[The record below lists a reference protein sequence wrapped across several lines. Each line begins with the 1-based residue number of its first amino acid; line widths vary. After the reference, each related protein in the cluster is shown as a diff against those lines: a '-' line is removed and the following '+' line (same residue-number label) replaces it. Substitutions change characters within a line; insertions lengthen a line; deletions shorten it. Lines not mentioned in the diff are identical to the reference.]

1 LLLQALA
8 GSKHSGHG
16 YRRRAAK
23 GSSLAKPVGDD
34 STIIVMGRDATRAD
48 IDHVVERL
56 HDIGA
61 EAHVSEGQ
69 LRTVIGAIGDRSTIQ
84 QLPWEAFPGVER
96 AVPVLK
102 PYQFVSRDHHSSDTV
117 VEVGGVPVGGDA
129 VTVIAG
135 PCAVESRDQL
145 FSAASAVKGAGAT
158 ILRGDAFKPRTS
170 PDSFQGLGEKGLEIL
185 AEARQEFE
193 LPFVAEVVDPR
204 DIDLVSSYADLIRI
218 GTRNMANYPLL
229 AEVGRQPKPVLL
241 KRGFT
246 ATIEEWL
253 NAAEYVY
260 KEGNH
265 AVILCERGIRTFETQ
280 TRNTLDI
287 SAVPVVKGLSHLP
300 VIIDPSHSGGRRHL
314 VAPLALAGVAAGA
327 DGLIVDVHPAPETA
341 LVDGAQALLPDEFAA
356 LMEQVHGVASAVGR
370 SA

>member
-1 LLLQALA
+1 MR
-8 GSKHSGHG
+8 G
-16 YRRRAAK
+16 
-23 GSSLAKPVGDD
+23 
-34 STIIVMGRDATRAD
+34 DATAED
-48 IDHVVERL
+48 VAHVLERL
-56 HDIGA
+56 EDIGA
-61 EAHVSEGQ
+61 EGHVSEGQ
-69 LRTVIGAIGDRSTIQ
+69 RRTVIGAVGERSAIQ
-84 QLPWEAFPGVER
+84 QLPWEAFSGVER

-102 PYQFVSRDHHSSDTV
+102 PYKFVSRDFQTEDSV
-117 VEVGGVPVGGDA
+117 VDVGGVPVGGGG

-145 FSAASAVKGAGAT
+145 FAAAAAVKEAGAT

-170 PDSFQGLGEKGLEIL
+170 PYSFQGLGEKGLELL
-185 AEARQEFE
+185 AEAREEFE
-193 LPFVAEVVDPR
+193 LPFIAEVVDPR
-204 DIDLVSSYADLIRI
+204 DIELVSSYADLIRI
-218 GTRNMANYPLL
+218 GTRNMANFPLL

-265 AVILCERGIRTFETQ
+265 SVILCERGIRTFENQ

-300 VIIDPSHSGGRRHL
+300 VVVDPSHSGGRRAL
-314 VAPLALAGVAAGA
+314 VAPLARAGVAAGA
-327 DGLIVDVHPAPETA
+327 DGLMIDVHPAPETA
-341 LVDGAQALLPDEFAA
+341 LVDGAQAILPTEFARIMDEITA
-356 LMEQVHGVASAVGR
+356 LSAALGR
-370 SA
+370 SV

>member
-1 LLLQALA
+1 M
-8 GSKHSGHG
+8 
-16 YRRRAAK
+16 
-23 GSSLAKPVGDD
+23 
-34 STIIVMGRDATRAD
+34 IIVMRGDATAAD
-48 IDHVVERL
+48 VAHVVERL
-56 HDIGA
+56 QDIGA

-69 LRTVIGAIGDRSTIQ
+69 LRTVIGAVGDRSAIQ

-102 PYQFVSRDHHSSDTV
+102 PYKFVSRDFQGTDTV
-117 VEVGGVPVGGDA
+117 VDVGGVAVGGTR

-145 FSAASAVKGAGAT
+145 FAAAAAVKAAGAT

-170 PDSFQGLGEKGLEIL
+170 PYSFQGLGEKGLELL
-185 AEARQEFE
+185 AEARDEFG

-204 DIDLVSSYADLIRI
+204 QIELVSSYADLIRI
-218 GTRNMANYPLL
+218 GTRNMANFPLL
-229 AEVGRQPKPVLL
+229 AEVGRQPKPVML

-265 AVILCERGIRTFETQ
+265 SVILCERGIRTFESQ
-280 TRNTLDI
+280 TRNTLDV
-287 SAVPVVKGLSHLP
+287 SAVPVVKSLSHLP
-300 VIIDPSHSGGRRHL
+300 VLVDPSHSGGRRAL
-314 VAPLALAGVAAGA
+314 VAPLARAGVAAGA

-341 LVDGAQALLPDEFAA
+341 LVDGAQAILPDEFAA
-356 LMEQVHGVASAVGR
+356 LMDQVRAVVAAIGR